1 MEDKRVDESW
11 KKKVEDEKHKFG
23 SPQQEPKKGGAS
35 PPPEAGPPVQ
45 PTGGSVHHGGCA
57 EGITEGMTG
66 EAGMPEAGFIN
77 FISGLATQAL
87 MALGQVEHP
96 VTKQTEIDLDQ
107 ARYLIDILEM
117 LKQKTKGNL
126 LPEEVKTIE
135 TLLYNLKMVYVRV
148 SKTAKA

>member
-1 MEDKRVDESW
+1 MAE
-11 KKKVEDEKHKFG
+11 EKHIDEGWKIRARAEKEKF
-23 SPQQEPKKGGAS
+23 SQSAASKEPLGEDAEL
-35 PPPEAGPPVQ
+35 PEGP
-45 PTGGSVHHGGCA
+45 
-57 EGITEGMTG
+57 
-66 EAGMPEAGFIN
+66 GFIQ
-77 FISGLATQAL
+77 FISTLATQAL

-126 LPEEVKTIE
+126 LPEEAKGIE
-135 TLLYNLKMVYVRV
+135 TLLYNLKMAYVRV